1 MLKFQSGMSTITETI
16 SNEWRRIRHR
26 DGSTASLHSQ
36 NQCFSTFL
44 FLLRDV
50 AVRHT
55 HAAVVAE
62 LVGQIPVILLII
74 VIIVNNCS
82 FRSI

>member
-1 MLKFQSGMSTITETI
+1 MSGAESGTGM
-16 SNEWRRIRHR
+16 
-26 DGSTASLHSQ
+26 GSTASLHSQ

-50 AVRHT
+50 AVRQT
-55 HAAVVAE
+55 HAAMVAE
-62 LVGQIPVILLII
+62 LVVQIPVILLIM